1 MPALSSQ
8 PDWEAWIDY
17 FDHNAVNLMDI
28 DWSDTY
34 QLTPEEKQ
42 KAARSVQQFQ
52 LGESSEGNHVISSAL
67 RYVASSGDNK
77 YPAALKLFIKEEQR
91 HSQFLA
97 RFMHAHN
104 I

>member
-8 PDWEAWIDY
+8 PDWEAWIVY
-17 FDHNAVNLMDI
+17 FDYNAVNLMEI
-28 DWSDTY
+28 NWSDTY

-42 KAARSVQQFQ
+42 KVACSVQQFQ

-67 RYVASSGDNK
+67 RYAAASGDEK
-77 YPAALKLFIKEEQR
+77 YPVALRLFIKEEQR

-97 RFMHAHN
+97 RFMQAQ
-104 I
+104 